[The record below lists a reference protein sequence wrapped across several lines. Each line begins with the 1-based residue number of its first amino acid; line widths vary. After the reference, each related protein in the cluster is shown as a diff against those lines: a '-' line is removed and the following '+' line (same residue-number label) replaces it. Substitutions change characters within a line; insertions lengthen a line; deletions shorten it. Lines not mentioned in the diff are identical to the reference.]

1 MKTCAVTFLIA
12 LQFLAWNKPEWLC
25 VSSKTKNK
33 LETDMAAV
41 LSCDVQSVSS
51 FQCHACC
58 VVGKTMDFPGSKNKH
73 KQMSV
78 LEPFDDS
85 CMWKEFQTCR
95 HFSQF
100 RIVGYPPFT
109 LFAHRAYGPSC
120 TLRVSILY
128 KATYQ
133 ASSNYCARLIS

>member
-1 MKTCAVTFLIA
+1 MCAVTFLIA
-12 LQFLAWNKPEWLC
+12 LQFLAWNKPESLC

-41 LSCDVQSVSS
+41 LSCDVQSVLS

-58 VVGKTMDFPGSKNKH
+58 IVGKTVDFPVSKNKH

-95 HFSQF
+95 LFSQF
-100 RIVGYPPFT
+100 RI
-109 LFAHRAYGPSC
+109 RAGLSTFYVICSSCLWAQLHITHQYFVQGNLPS
-120 TLRVSILY
+120 I
-128 KATYQ
+128 Q
-133 ASSNYCARLIS
+133 